1 MMTNASKER
10 QEQVGFDPYL
20 EEISSI

>member
-20 EEISSI
+20 EGISSI